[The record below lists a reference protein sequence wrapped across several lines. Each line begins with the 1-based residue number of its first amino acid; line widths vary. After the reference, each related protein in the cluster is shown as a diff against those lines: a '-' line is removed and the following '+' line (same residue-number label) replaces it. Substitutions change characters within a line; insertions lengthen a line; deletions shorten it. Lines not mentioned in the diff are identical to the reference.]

1 MAEVR
6 FVASSETK
14 ELTLVW
20 SGLGKGRLHRYIVD
34 VKLVRTMHSRQPSIH
49 QNPTNPHRKQT
60 NTIQVHRSALSR
72 TLALLEAAFHL
83 PRAGATHAALAQAKQ
98 RRSRHQLF
106 HTTTTKKT
114 KIPSPLEVAA
124 HRPTTV
130 TVIRHPHHLSEA
142 VVPLALALPVP
153 LSTATQRR
161 LPTDPA
167 RARAKR
173 PGQGKGRYGAPE
185 ETGVATSYAASLSA
199 GLLPHLIHPPGR
211 LVAALDALWPLL
223 LWASFHAFLYYGAC
237 ASCGIHPTP
246 THPPTHP
253 RKTPLTNQ
261 THHHTHIG
269 LQSFP
274 EFAVALDTM
283 PLWGLSLGLG
293 LVHLSLGLTLYALVT
308 SKVR

>member
-1 MAEVR
+1 M
-6 FVASSETK
+6 
-14 ELTLVW
+14 
-20 SGLGKGRLHRYIVD
+20 
-34 VKLVRTMHSRQPSIH
+34 
-49 QNPTNPHRKQT
+49 
-60 NTIQVHRSALSR
+60 HRSALSR

-98 RRSRHQLF
+98 RRARYQLSLS
-106 HTTTTKKT
+106 TNTKKT
-114 KIPSPLEVAA
+114 QIPSPLEVAA

-130 TVIRHPHHLSEA
+130 TVIRHPHHLREA
-142 VVPLALALPVP
+142 VLPLALALPVP

-161 LPTDPA
+161 LPTEPA

-199 GLLPHLIHPPGR
+199 GLLPHLIHPPGQ

-223 LWASFHAFLYYGAC
+223 LWASFHAFLYFGAC
-237 ASCGIHPTP
+237 ASGGIHPAP
-246 THPPTHP
+246 THTQRVTVHHNPP
-253 RKTPLTNQ
+253 
-261 THHHTHIG
+261 HTHIG

-308 SKVR
+308 SKVC